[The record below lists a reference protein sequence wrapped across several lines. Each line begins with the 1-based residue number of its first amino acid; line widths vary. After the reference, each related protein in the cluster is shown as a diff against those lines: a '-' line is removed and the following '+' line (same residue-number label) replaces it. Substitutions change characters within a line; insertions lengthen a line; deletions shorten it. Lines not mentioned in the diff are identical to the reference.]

1 MKTLFVTPQTEA
13 EAILRIVKHENCVS
27 GPLPERFIRIM
38 RTHRGTIRL
47 KDIFGD
53 TEDGLEYRNPL
64 IVALGD
70 SVTAGHFEFAGNPA
84 EIFQGYRN
92 GELDELAPTEI
103 TDVRECYLDK
113 FREKLIERFE
123 QTSVNVI
130 NAGIAGDTIL
140 GMQRRLYRDVIRPQ
154 PDLVLLN
161 ASLNWGTDCGD
172 LGKYAL
178 VYRQVIRTVKEETRA
193 DVVLL
198 TPNMETPSMFS
209 NTQAPL
215 SERVKAVRKIAAEEN
230 VSLVDVYSLWE
241 KYSAEGYDLKALL
254 SNGINHP
261 SVIGHEV
268 YALALM
274 QLFEG

>member
-103 TDVRECYLDK
+103 TDVRECYLDNQDAK
-113 FREKLIERFE
+113 SGGKKYLWME
-123 QTSVNVI
+123 
-130 NAGIAGDTIL
+130 
-140 GMQRRLYRDVIRPQ
+140 RRLRNAFLYR
-154 PDLVLLN
+154 
-161 ASLNWGTDCGD
+161 S
-172 LGKYAL
+172 GK
-178 VYRQVIRTVKEETRA
+178 
-193 DVVLL
+193 
-198 TPNMETPSMFS
+198 
-209 NTQAPL
+209 
-215 SERVKAVRKIAAEEN
+215 
-230 VSLVDVYSLWE
+230 
-241 KYSAEGYDLKALL
+241 
-254 SNGINHP
+254 
-261 SVIGHEV
+261 
-268 YALALM
+268 
-274 QLFEG
+274 